1 MNVAAPLAALWLTR
15 RPPSRARVWAVPS
28 VLWIATLWQLA
39 MLWVAHS
46 PAVHHGALIA
56 PLGTIAL
63 HGLLFGAALAF
74 WLAVA
79 EATAHR
85 WQAMLAL
92 LVSGKLACL
101 LGVLL
106 VFAPRPLFASAVGHA
121 AHAGEEALLADQ
133 QLAGLLM
140 IAACPLSYVLTA
152 VVLVVQVVNGLDK
165 ASTRPA
171 STVTV
176 GR

>member
-1 MNVAAPLAALWLTR
+1 V
-15 RPPSRARVWAVPS
+15 
-28 VLWIATLWQLA
+28 
-39 MLWVAHS
+39 
-46 PAVHHGALIA
+46 
-56 PLGTIAL
+56 AL
-63 HGLLFGAALAF
+63 HLLLFIAALAF
-74 WLAVA
+74 WVCIV

-92 LVSGKLACL
+92 LVTGKFACL

-106 VFAPRPLFASAVGHA
+106 TFAPRPLFEAASMHHA
-121 AHAGEEALLADQ
+121 HSAGGAMLADQ

-152 VVLVVQVVNGLDK
+152 VVLAARTVAGLDQVRAPA
-165 ASTRPA
+165 ASTA
-171 STVTV
+171 SA